1 MISDGNLKKIFNF
14 KKKYIDQILR
24 TLDSRGRTLQHAAC
38 SASNQHQDCSMKVVL
53 SHFTSVKILHR
64 SAKIFGHLRS
74 QQCRHQTGH
83 RTWTSAQHYITLH
96 HTCHRVTVTVSSS
109 PCIFALKGNVRMT
122 PCFGLGTFIEMD
134 KNNFELHNSWQCQKP
149 IVVKLQHTT
158 NNQAI
163 CAFSQFIK
171 TQS

>member
-1 MISDGNLKKIFNF
+1 MVIWKKIFNF

-64 SAKIFGHLRS
+64 SAKIFLHLRS

-83 RTWTSAQHYITLH
+83 RTWTSAHNITSRYITH
-96 HTCHRVTVTVSSS
+96 GTVLQLRCPAHLVSLLWRAMSEWRLVLVW
-109 PCIFALKGNVRMT
+109 ALLYRWTKPT
-122 PCFGLGTFIEMD
+122 LSCTILGSDI
-134 KNNFELHNSWQCQKP
+134 NP
-149 IVVKLQHTT
+149 
-158 NNQAI
+158 
-163 CAFSQFIK
+163 
-171 TQS
+171 

>member
-1 MISDGNLKKIFNF
+1 MAIWKKIFNF

-96 HTCHRVTVTVSSS
+96 HTWHRVTVTVSSS

-122 PCFGLGTFIEMD
+122 PCFGLGTFIQMD
-134 KNNFELHNSWQCQKP
+134 KTNFELYNSWQWHKS
-149 IVVKLQHTT
+149 IMVKWLHTKQ
-158 NNQAI
+158 QAN
-163 CAFSQFIK
+163 
-171 TQS
+171 

>member
-1 MISDGNLKKIFNF
+1 MVIWKKIFNF

-64 SAKIFGHLRS
+64 SAKNIS
-74 QQCRHQTGH
+74 SPEIAAMQTPD
-83 RTWTSAQHYITLH
+83 RTPDLDICTQHYITLH
-96 HTCHRVTVTVSSS
+96 HTWHRVTVTVSSS

-122 PCFGLGTFIEMD
+122 PCFGLGTFIQMD
-134 KNNFELHNSWQCQKP
+134 KTNFELHNSWQWHKSM
-149 IVVKLQHTT
+149 VVKLLHTT
-158 NNQAI
+158 NN
-163 CAFSQFIK
+163 
-171 TQS
+171 